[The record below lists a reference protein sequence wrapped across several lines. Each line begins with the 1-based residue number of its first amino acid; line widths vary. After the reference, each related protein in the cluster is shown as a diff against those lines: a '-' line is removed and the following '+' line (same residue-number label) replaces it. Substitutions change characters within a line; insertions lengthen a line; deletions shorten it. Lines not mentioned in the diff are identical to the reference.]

1 MSLCCINMVFKIYNT
16 FDDFMK
22 QTNRF
27 PWLRTSLGMCIK
39 NKVVFLPI
47 FVALL
52 SLSRVSNAESYV
64 NLDIISTLNYI
75 QSLLMH
81 VGPLLSAVLFIIAGI
96 FYALGQLFPSHQ
108 RATFQATA
116 VDLIIGA
123 IIVATLSVT
132 STGFAVASTHLL
144 TNLTTNST

>member
-1 MSLCCINMVFKIYNT
+1 MLSTCLYTLKIYNP

-22 QTNRF
+22 RTNGF
-27 PWLRTSLGMCIK
+27 ASLRTSVSAGIK
-39 NKVVFLPI
+39 NKIVFLPI
-47 FVALL
+47 FVALS
-52 SLSRVSNAESYV
+52 SLSRISSAESYV
-64 NLDIISTLNYI
+64 SLDIISTLNYI

-96 FYALGQLFPSHQ
+96 FYALGQLFPAHQ
-108 RATFQATA
+108 RATFHATA

-123 IIVATLSVT
+123 MIVAILSVT